1 MRRRSHSTATA
12 ATLHIPH
19 VPKRL
24 LWAAAAIGVV
34 LLIGTA
40 GFTVIDNYP
49 VFDAFYMSLITI
61 FTVGY
66 NEIHPLSQ
74 AGRVFNSFLIFFG
87 ALTLLLAAGA
97 MTQTIIELELNQ
109 FFGKRRVKNMVNS
122 LKDHYI
128 ICGYGRV
135 GRGAAEELK
144 NAQAPFIIIDSN
156 EERVERAMHNG
167 MLAVLADCTRDET
180 LRDVGIARAKGLI
193 ATLGSDAD
201 NLFLIL
207 SARALNPTL
216 HLSAR
221 VSEEEA
227 ASKMRRAGADRI
239 FAPYSST
246 GARMAQ
252 ALLRPHVSQ
261 FLDFT
266 TRNIGLNVGIE
277 QVEVLAGS
285 PVAGKTLEE
294 TRLRRE
300 LGVVVLAIRRRDGRM
315 EFNPPADARLD
326 GGDFLIV
333 MGEPESLPKLETLVG
348 ARP

>member
-1 MRRRSHSTATA
+1 MQPVRRQD
-12 ATLHIPH
+12 LIPIF
-19 VPKRL
+19 PNRL
-24 LWAAAAIGVV
+24 IWAAAAIALALSSGT
-34 LLIGTA
+34 IG
-40 GFTVIDNYP
+40 FVVIDGYP

-66 NEIHPLSQ
+66 NEIHPLSH

-97 MTQTIIELELNQ
+97 ITQTIIELELNQ
-109 FFGKRRVKNMVNS
+109 FFGKRRIKNMVEG
-122 LKDHYI
+122 LKGHFSV
-128 ICGYGRV
+128 CGYGRV

-144 NAQAPFIIIDSN
+144 NAGVPFVIIDSDD
-156 EERVERAMHNG
+156 ERVERAMHNG
-167 MLAVLADCTRDET
+167 MLAVLADCTRDEA
-180 LRDVGIARAKGLI
+180 LRDVGIDRAKGLI

-207 SARALNPTL
+207 SARTLNPSL
-216 HLSAR
+216 YLSAR
-221 VSEEEA
+221 VGEDEA
-227 ASKMRRAGADRI
+227 ASKMKRAGADQV

-261 FLDFT
+261 FLDST
-266 TRNIGLNVGIE
+266 TRNMGLNVGIE

-285 PVAGKTLEE
+285 EVDGKTLEE
-294 TRLRRE
+294 VRLRRE
-300 LGVVVLAIRRRDGRM
+300 LGVIVLAIKRSEGKM
-315 EFNPPADARLD
+315 EFNPAAEARLS

-333 MGEPESLPKLETLVG
+333 MGEPDSLPRLETLLGV
-348 ARP
+348 RK

>member
-1 MRRRSHSTATA
+1 MRRVHRHDVIA
-12 ATLHIPH
+12 IFPN
-19 VPKRL
+19 RL
-24 LWAAAAIGVV
+24 LWAAAAIASA
-34 LLIGTA
+34 LAIGTL
-40 GFTVIDNYP
+40 GFVVIEGYP

-66 NEIHPLSQ
+66 NEIHPLSH

-109 FFGKRRVKNMVNS
+109 FFGKRRIKNMVES
-122 LKDHYI
+122 LTGHFI
-128 ICGYGRV
+128 VCGYGRV

-144 NAQAPFIIIDSN
+144 NAGSPFVIIDSD
-156 EERVERAMHNG
+156 EDRVERAMRNG
-167 MLAVLADCTRDET
+167 MLAVLADCTRDEA
-180 LRDVGIARAKGLI
+180 LRDVGIDRAKGLI
-193 ATLGSDAD
+193 ATLGTDAD

-207 SARALNPTL
+207 SARTLNPSL
-216 HLSAR
+216 YLSAR
-221 VSEEEA
+221 VGEEEA
-227 ASKMRRAGADRI
+227 ASKMKRAGADQI

-266 TRNIGLNVGIE
+266 TSNMGLNVGIE
-277 QVEVLAGS
+277 QVEVLPGS
-285 PVAGKTLEE
+285 GVDGKTLEE
-294 TRLRRE
+294 IRLRRE
-300 LGVVVLAIRRRDGRM
+300 LGVIVLAIKRKEGHM
-315 EFNPPADARLD
+315 EFNPAAEAHLN

-333 MGEPESLPKLETLVG
+333 MGEPESLPRLETLLG
-348 ARP
+348 ARK

>member
-1 MRRRSHSTATA
+1 MK
-12 ATLHIPH
+12 TLARHNFIPIF
-19 VPKRL
+19 PNRL
-24 LWAAAAIGVV
+24 LWAGGAIAFSLAFGTFGFV
-34 LLIGTA
+34 LIEG
-40 GFTVIDNYP
+40 YP

-66 NEIHPLSQ
+66 NEIHPLSH

-109 FFGKRRVKNMVNS
+109 FFGKRRIKNMVDS
-122 LKDHYI
+122 LQDHFI

-144 NAQAPFIIIDSN
+144 SAGASFVVIDSDD
-156 EERVERAMHNG
+156 ERVERAMHNG

-180 LRDVGIARAKGLI
+180 LRECGIDRAKGLI

-207 SARALNPTL
+207 SARTLNPSL
-216 HLSAR
+216 YLSAR
-221 VSEEEA
+221 VGEEEVA
-227 ASKMRRAGADRI
+227 AKMKRAGADQI

-266 TRNIGLNVGIE
+266 TRNIGLDVGIE
-277 QVEVLAGS
+277 QVEVLPGS
-285 PVAGKTLEE
+285 DVEGKTLEE
-294 TRLRRE
+294 IRVRRE
-300 LGVVVLAIRRRDGRM
+300 LGLIVLAIKRSEGKM
-315 EFNPPADARLD
+315 EFNPPAEACLKS
-326 GGDFLIV
+326 GDFLIV
-333 MGEPESLPKLETLVG
+333 MGEPDSLPKLETLLG
-348 ARP
+348 ARR